1 MPDRK
6 PIVPPGLS
14 ANPAFSPG
22 VQVGD
27 LLYVSGQVAQDGEGS
42 TVGIGDAGAQTR
54 QIMSRIRTIVEAAG
68 ATMQDVVKIT
78 TFIVNID
85 DYPAFSQVR
94 SETFPNDPP
103 ASSTV
108 VVAGLV
114 RPEFLV
120 EVEAVVRVP

>member
-27 LLYVSGQVAQDGEGS
+27 LLYVSGQVAQDGEGN
-42 TVGIGDAGAQTR
+42 TVGIGDAGVQTR
-54 QIMSRIRTIVEAAG
+54 QIMSRIQTIVEAAG

-94 SETFPNDPP
+94 SETFPADPP

>member
-27 LLYVSGQVAQDGEGS
+27 LLYVSGQVAQDGEGN

-94 SETFPNDPP
+94 SETFPADPP